1 MKEEDFFYINN
12 ILHYKISDKESLSF
26 DFLKGRL
33 FNRLKRI
40 EHESLIKKA
49 IGKNKVKLKIF
60 DATAGSLIDSIIFL
74 KLGHRVVACEQS
86 KILYRLL
93 DDAILRAKNEYNF
106 FENLS
111 LINSDSAK
119 IVDSHLNSDIFY
131 FDPMF
136 KDIKQNTKRSGTLQK
151 IGNVLSIERL
161 EDTSEQIF
169 NQMLK
174 KKYKK
179 IIVKRPI
186 KSNPLHE
193 KINYQVK
200 GKAIRYDIYIKPNY
214 GAPYLSRTDT
224 PEGTRF

>member
-1 MKEEDFFYINN
+1 MKEEHFFYINN
-12 ILHYKISDKESLSF
+12 ILHYKISNNESLSF

-33 FNRLKRI
+33 FNRLKKI

-93 DDAILRAKNEYNF
+93 DDAILRAKKEYNF

-111 LINSDSAK
+111 FINSDSAK
-119 IVDSHLNSDIFY
+119 IIDSHSDSDIFY

-136 KDIKQNTKRSGTLQK
+136 KDIKQNIKRSGMLQK
-151 IGNVLSIERL
+151 IGNVLSLEKL

-179 IIVKRPI
+179 IVVKRPI
-186 KSNPLHE
+186 KSNPLFE

-200 GKAIRYDIYIKPNY
+200 GKAIRYDIYIK
-214 GAPYLSRTDT
+214 T
-224 PEGTRF
+224 

>member
-12 ILHYKISDKESLSF
+12 ILHYKINDKESLSF

-49 IGKNKVKLKIF
+49 IGKNKAKLKIF
-60 DATAGSLIDSIIFL
+60 DATAGSLIDTIIFL
-74 KLGHRVVACEQS
+74 KLGHEVVACEQS

-93 DDAILRAKNEYNF
+93 DDAISRAKNEYNF

-119 IVDSHLNSDIFY
+119 IIESHLDSDIFY

-136 KDIKQNTKRSGTLQK
+136 QETKRGLKRSGTIVK
-151 IGNVLSIERL
+151 IDNVLKL
-161 EDTSEQIF
+161 EKLSDTSVNVFEHLLT
-169 NQMLK
+169 ME
-174 KKYKK
+174 YKK

-186 KSNPLHE
+186 KSFPLNA
-193 KINYQVK
+193 KINYQVT
-200 GKAIRYDIYIKPNY
+200 GKSIRYDIFFKNQ
-214 GAPYLSRTDT
+214 
-224 PEGTRF
+224 

>member
-1 MKEEDFFYINN
+1 MKEEYFFYKDN

-49 IGKNKVKLKIF
+49 IGKNKGQLKIF
-60 DATAGSLIDSIIFL
+60 DATAGSLIDTTIFL
-74 KLGHRVVACEQS
+74 KLGHKVVACEQS

-93 DDAILRAKNEYNF
+93 NDAILRAKKEYDF
-106 FENLS
+106 FDNLS
-111 LINSDSAK
+111 FINSDSAV
-119 IVDSHLNSDIFY
+119 IIDSYLDSDIFY

-136 KDIKQNTKRSGTLQK
+136 EEVKQNTKRSGTLQK
-151 IGNVLSIERL
+151 IGNVLSFEKL
-161 EDTSEQIF
+161 EDTSAQIF
-169 NQMLK
+169 EHILK

-179 IIVKRPI
+179 VIVKRPI
-186 KSNPLHE
+186 KSNPLYE

-200 GKAIRYDIYIKPNY
+200 GKAIRYDVYVK
-214 GAPYLSRTDT
+214 T
-224 PEGTRF
+224 

>member
-1 MKEEDFFYINN
+1 VKEEDFFYINN

-49 IGKNKVKLKIF
+49 IGKNKAQLKIF
-60 DATAGSLIDSIIFL
+60 DATAGSLIDTIIFL
-74 KLGHRVVACEQS
+74 KLGHKVVACEQS

-111 LINSDSAK
+111 FINSDSAK
-119 IVDSHLNSDIFY
+119 IIDSHLDSDIFY

-186 KSNPLHE
+186 KSNPLNE
-193 KINYQVK
+193 KINFFSICK
-200 GKAIRYDIYIKPNY
+200 
-214 GAPYLSRTDT
+214 S
-224 PEGTRF
+224 

>member
-12 ILHYKISDKESLSF
+12 ILHYRISDKESLSF

-111 LINSDSAK
+111 FINSDSAK
-119 IVDSHLNSDIFY
+119 IVDSHLDSDIFY

-151 IGNVLSIERL
+151 IGNLLSLERL

-169 NQMLK
+169 NQMLN

-200 GKAIRYDIYIKPNY
+200 GKAIRYDIYIK
-214 GAPYLSRTDT
+214 T
-224 PEGTRF
+224 

>member
-1 MKEEDFFYINN
+1 MKEEYFFYKDN

-49 IGKNKVKLKIF
+49 IGKNKAQLKIF
-60 DATAGSLIDSIIFL
+60 DATAGSLIDTIIFL
-74 KLGHRVVACEQS
+74 KLGHKVVACEQS

-93 DDAILRAKNEYNF
+93 NDAILRAKKEYNF
-106 FENLS
+106 FDNLS
-111 LINSDSAK
+111 FINSDSAL
-119 IVDSHLNSDIFY
+119 IIDSYLDSDIFY

-136 KDIKQNTKRSGTLQK
+136 EEVKQNIKRSGTLQK
-151 IGNVLSIERL
+151 IGNVLSFEKL
-161 EDTSEQIF
+161 EDTSAQIF
-169 NQMLK
+169 DHMLK

-179 IIVKRPI
+179 VIVKRPI
-186 KSNPLHE
+186 KSNPLYE

-200 GKAIRYDIYIKPNY
+200 GKAIRYDVYIK
-214 GAPYLSRTDT
+214 T
-224 PEGTRF
+224 

>member
-1 MKEEDFFYINN
+1 MKEEYFFYKDN

-49 IGKNKVKLKIF
+49 IGKNKAQLKIF
-60 DATAGSLIDSIIFL
+60 DATAGSLIDTIIFL
-74 KLGHRVVACEQS
+74 KLGHKVVACEQS

-93 DDAILRAKNEYNF
+93 NDAILRAKKEYDF

-111 LINSDSAK
+111 FINSDSAV
-119 IVDSHLNSDIFY
+119 IIDSYLDSDIFY

-136 KDIKQNTKRSGTLQK
+136 EEVKQNIKRSGTLQK
-151 IGNVLSIERL
+151 IGNVLSFEKL
-161 EDTSEQIF
+161 EDTSAQIF
-169 NQMLK
+169 DHMLK

-179 IIVKRPI
+179 VIVKRPI
-186 KSNPLHE
+186 KSNPLYE

-200 GKAIRYDIYIKPNY
+200 GKAIRYDVYVK
-214 GAPYLSRTDT
+214 T
-224 PEGTRF
+224 

>member
-1 MKEEDFFYINN
+1 VKEEDFFYINN
-12 ILHYKISDKESLSF
+12 ILHYRISDKESLSF

-111 LINSDSAK
+111 FINSDSAK
-119 IVDSHLNSDIFY
+119 IVDSHLDSDIFY

-136 KDIKQNTKRSGTLQK
+136 KDIKLNIKRSGTLQK
-151 IGNVLSIERL
+151 IGNVLSLERL
-161 EDTSEQIF
+161 EDTSQQIF

-200 GKAIRYDIYIKPNY
+200 GKAIRYDIYIK
-214 GAPYLSRTDT
+214 T
-224 PEGTRF
+224 

>member
-1 MKEEDFFYINN
+1 MKEEYFFYKDN

-49 IGKNKVKLKIF
+49 IGKNKAQLKIF
-60 DATAGSLIDSIIFL
+60 DATAGSLIDTIIFL
-74 KLGHRVVACEQS
+74 KLGHKVVACEQS

-93 DDAILRAKNEYNF
+93 NDAILRAKKEYDF
-106 FENLS
+106 FDNLS
-111 LINSDSAK
+111 FINLDSAV
-119 IVDSHLNSDIFY
+119 IIDSYLDSDIFY

-136 KDIKQNTKRSGTLQK
+136 EEVKQNTKRSGTLQK
-151 IGNVLSIERL
+151 IGNVLSFEKL
-161 EDTSEQIF
+161 EDTSAQIF
-169 NQMLK
+169 DHVLK

-179 IIVKRPI
+179 VIVKRPI
-186 KSNPLHE
+186 KSNPLYE

-200 GKAIRYDIYIKPNY
+200 GKAIRYDVYVK
-214 GAPYLSRTDT
+214 T
-224 PEGTRF
+224 

>member
-1 MKEEDFFYINN
+1 MKEEDFFYVNN
-12 ILHYKISDKESLSF
+12 ILHYRISDKESLSF

-74 KLGHRVVACEQS
+74 KLGHRVVACEHS
-86 KILYRLL
+86 EILYRLL
-93 DDAILRAKNEYNF
+93 DDAILRAKNEYDF
-106 FENLS
+106 FKNLS
-111 LINSDSAK
+111 FINADSAQ
-119 IVDSHLNSDIFY
+119 IIDFHSDSDIFY

-136 KDIKQNTKRSGTLQK
+136 KDIKQNVKRSGTLQK
-151 IGNVLSIERL
+151 IGNILDLEKL
-161 EDTSEQIF
+161 EDTSIHIF
-169 NQMLK
+169 DQLLK
-174 KKYKK
+174 NKYKK

-186 KSNPLHE
+186 KSNPLNE

-200 GKAIRYDIYIKPNY
+200 GKAIRYDVYVN
-214 GAPYLSRTDT
+214 L
-224 PEGTRF
+224 

>member
-1 MKEEDFFYINN
+1 VKEEDFFYVNN
-12 ILHYKISDKESLSF
+12 ILHYRISDKESLSF

-111 LINSDSAK
+111 FINSDSAK
-119 IVDSHLNSDIFY
+119 IVDSHLDSDILY

-136 KDIKQNTKRSGTLQK
+136 KDIKQNIKRSGTLQK
-151 IGNVLSIERL
+151 IGNVLSLERL
-161 EDTSEQIF
+161 EDTSQQIF
-169 NQMLK
+169 NQILK

-200 GKAIRYDIYIKPNY
+200 GKAIRYDVYIK
-214 GAPYLSRTDT
+214 T
-224 PEGTRF
+224 

>member
-1 MKEEDFFYINN
+1 MKEEDFFYVNN
-12 ILHYKISDKESLSF
+12 ILHYRISDKESLSF

-111 LINSDSAK
+111 FINSDSAK
-119 IVDSHLNSDIFY
+119 IVDSHLDSDIFY

-151 IGNVLSIERL
+151 IGNVLSLERL

-169 NQMLK
+169 NQMLN

-200 GKAIRYDIYIKPNY
+200 GKAIRYDIYIK
-214 GAPYLSRTDT
+214 T
-224 PEGTRF
+224 

>member
-12 ILHYKISDKESLSF
+12 ILHYRISDKESLGF

-111 LINSDSAK
+111 FINSDSAK

-200 GKAIRYDIYIKPNY
+200 GKAIRYDIYIK
-214 GAPYLSRTDT
+214 T
-224 PEGTRF
+224 

>member
-1 MKEEDFFYINN
+1 MKEEDFFYVNN
-12 ILHYKISDKESLSF
+12 ILHYRISDKESLSF

-111 LINSDSAK
+111 FINSDSAK
-119 IVDSHLNSDIFY
+119 IVDSHLDSDILY

-136 KDIKQNTKRSGTLQK
+136 KDIKQNIKRSGTLQK
-151 IGNVLSIERL
+151 IGNVLSLERL
-161 EDTSEQIF
+161 EDTSQQIF
-169 NQMLK
+169 NQILK

-200 GKAIRYDIYIKPNY
+200 GKAIRYDIYIK
-214 GAPYLSRTDT
+214 T
-224 PEGTRF
+224 

>member
-1 MKEEDFFYINN
+1 MKEEYFFYKDN

-49 IGKNKVKLKIF
+49 IGKNKAQLKIF
-60 DATAGSLIDSIIFL
+60 DATAGSLIDTIIFL
-74 KLGHRVVACEQS
+74 KLGHKVVACEQS

-93 DDAILRAKNEYNF
+93 NDAILRAKKEYDF
-106 FENLS
+106 FDNLS
-111 LINSDSAK
+111 FINSNSAVIIDSYL
-119 IVDSHLNSDIFY
+119 DSDIFY

-136 KDIKQNTKRSGTLQK
+136 EEIKQNTKRSGTLQK
-151 IGNVLSIERL
+151 IGNVLSFEKL
-161 EDTSEQIF
+161 EDTSAQIF
-169 NQMLK
+169 DHMLK

-179 IIVKRPI
+179 VIVKRPI
-186 KSNPLHE
+186 KSNPLYE

-200 GKAIRYDIYIKPNY
+200 AKAIRYDVYVK
-214 GAPYLSRTDT
+214 T
-224 PEGTRF
+224 

>member
-1 MKEEDFFYINN
+1 MKEEDFFYKNN
-12 ILHYKISDKESLSF
+12 ILHYRISHKESFSF

-111 LINSDSAK
+111 FINSDSAK
-119 IVDSHLNSDIFY
+119 IVDYHLDSDIFY

-136 KDIKQNTKRSGTLQK
+136 KDIKQNVKRSGTLQK
-151 IGNVLSIERL
+151 IGNVLSLERL
-161 EDTSEQIF
+161 EDTSQQIF

-200 GKAIRYDIYIKPNY
+200 GKAIRYDIYIK
-214 GAPYLSRTDT
+214 T
-224 PEGTRF
+224 

>member
-1 MKEEDFFYINN
+1 MKEEYFFYKDN

-49 IGKNKVKLKIF
+49 IGKNKAQLKIF
-60 DATAGSLIDSIIFL
+60 DATAGSLIDTIIFL
-74 KLGHRVVACEQS
+74 KLGHKVVACEQS

-93 DDAILRAKNEYNF
+93 NDAILRAKKEYDF
-106 FENLS
+106 FDNLS
-111 LINSDSAK
+111 FINSDSAV
-119 IVDSHLNSDIFY
+119 IIDSYLDSDIFY

-136 KDIKQNTKRSGTLQK
+136 EEVKQNTKRSGTLQK
-151 IGNVLSIERL
+151 IGNVLSFEKL
-161 EDTSEQIF
+161 EDTSAQIF
-169 NQMLK
+169 DHMLK

-179 IIVKRPI
+179 VIVKRPI
-186 KSNPLHE
+186 KSNPLYE

-200 GKAIRYDIYIKPNY
+200 GKAIRYDIYIQ
-214 GAPYLSRTDT
+214 T
-224 PEGTRF
+224 

>member
-1 MKEEDFFYINN
+1 MKEEYFFFKDN

-49 IGKNKVKLKIF
+49 IGKNKAQLKIF
-60 DATAGSLIDSIIFL
+60 DATAGSLIDTIIFL
-74 KLGHRVVACEQS
+74 KLGHKVVACEQS

-93 DDAILRAKNEYNF
+93 DDAILRAKKEYDF
-106 FENLS
+106 FDNLS
-111 LINSDSAK
+111 FINSDSAV
-119 IVDSHLNSDIFY
+119 IIDSYLDSDIFY

-136 KDIKQNTKRSGTLQK
+136 EEVKQNTKRSGTLQK
-151 IGNVLSIERL
+151 IGNVLSFEKL
-161 EDTSEQIF
+161 EDTSAQIF
-169 NQMLK
+169 DHMLK

-179 IIVKRPI
+179 VIVKRPI
-186 KSNPLHE
+186 KSNPLYE

-200 GKAIRYDIYIKPNY
+200 GKAIRYDVYVK
-214 GAPYLSRTDT
+214 T
-224 PEGTRF
+224 

>member
-1 MKEEDFFYINN
+1 MKEEHFFYINN
-12 ILHYKISDKESLSF
+12 ILHYKISNNESLSF

-33 FNRLKRI
+33 FNRLKKI

-111 LINSDSAK
+111 FINSDSAK
-119 IVDSHLNSDIFY
+119 IVDSHLDSDIFY

-136 KDIKQNTKRSGTLQK
+136 KDIKQNIKRSGTLQK
-151 IGNVLSIERL
+151 IGNVLSLERL
-161 EDTSEQIF
+161 EDTSQQIF

-200 GKAIRYDIYIKPNY
+200 GKAIRYDIYIK
-214 GAPYLSRTDT
+214 T
-224 PEGTRF
+224 

>member
-1 MKEEDFFYINN
+1 MVDY
-12 ILHYKISDKESLSF
+12 YKA
-26 DFLKGRL
+26 
-33 FNRLKRI
+33 
-40 EHESLIKKA
+40 H
-49 IGKNKVKLKIF
+49 LKIY
-60 DATAGSLIDSIIFL
+60 DATAGSLIDTIILL
-74 KLGHRVVACEQS
+74 KLGHEVVACEQS

-93 DDAILRAKNEYNF
+93 DDAILRAKKEYDF

-111 LINSDSAK
+111 FINSDSAK
-119 IVDSHLNSDIFY
+119 IINSHLDSDILY

-136 KDIKQNTKRSGTLQK
+136 KGIKQNTKRSGTLQK

-186 KSNPLHE
+186 KSNLLHE

-200 GKAIRYDIYIKPNY
+200 GKAIRYDIYIK
-214 GAPYLSRTDT
+214 T
-224 PEGTRF
+224 

>member
-1 MKEEDFFYINN
+1 MKEEYFFYKDN

-49 IGKNKVKLKIF
+49 IGKNKAQLKIF
-60 DATAGSLIDSIIFL
+60 DATAGSLIDTIIFL
-74 KLGHRVVACEQS
+74 KLGHKVVACEQS

-93 DDAILRAKNEYNF
+93 NDAILRAKKEYDF
-106 FENLS
+106 FDNLS
-111 LINSDSAK
+111 FINSDSAV
-119 IVDSHLNSDIFY
+119 IIDSYLDSDIFY

-136 KDIKQNTKRSGTLQK
+136 EEVKQNTKRSGTLQK
-151 IGNVLSIERL
+151 IGNVLSFEKL
-161 EDTSEQIF
+161 EDTSAQIF
-169 NQMLK
+169 DHMLK

-179 IIVKRPI
+179 VIVKRPI
-186 KSNPLHE
+186 KSKPLYE

-200 GKAIRYDIYIKPNY
+200 GKAIRYDVYVK
-214 GAPYLSRTDT
+214 T
-224 PEGTRF
+224 

>member
-12 ILHYKISDKESLSF
+12 ILHYRISDKESLSF

-111 LINSDSAK
+111 FINSDSAK
-119 IVDSHLNSDIFY
+119 IIDSHLDSDIFY

-200 GKAIRYDIYIKPNY
+200 GKAIRYDIYIK
-214 GAPYLSRTDT
+214 T
-224 PEGTRF
+224 

>member
-12 ILHYKISDKESLSF
+12 ILHYRISDKESLSF

-111 LINSDSAK
+111 FINSDSAK
-119 IVDSHLNSDIFY
+119 IVDYHLDSDIFY

-151 IGNVLSIERL
+151 IGNVLSLERL

-200 GKAIRYDIYIKPNY
+200 GKAIRYDIYIK
-214 GAPYLSRTDT
+214 T
-224 PEGTRF
+224 